1 MFDGRCLM
9 FDVKTRKPESGRQ
22 KEIADCGLRIA
33 ECGMRRA
40 GEKSRK
46 ERALRNADCGM
57 WKRGSGSRELGAVR
71 GTAVFYG

>member
-33 ECGMRRA
+33 ECGERERKVGRR
-40 GEKSRK
+40 EH
-46 ERALRNADCGM
+46 CGM
-57 WKRGSGSRELGAVR
+57 QIAECGSEAPGA
-71 GTAVFYG
+71 GN